1 MGGLTGLIR
10 QIRQIRPIG
19 LIGLIRQIGRIGLGG
34 LGAEAEK
41 HFPAVWNAGYLRVLC
56 GHNNKNRGK
65 TFGFR
70 SICNIFAP

>member
-1 MGGLTGLIR
+1 MGLIR
-10 QIRQIRPIG
+10 QIRQIRLIG

-41 HFPAVWNAGYLRVLC
+41 HFPTVWNTGHLRVPC

-65 TFGFR
+65 LFAFR